1 VLIVSQMR
9 SVSCQLSDT
18 FFRINYLSYS
28 CQSVFFLTIP
38 TAPDYTDA
46 DSKSINANYF
56 DWLPFKF
63 LYQQK
68 HYGIFTFLLIDTRGG
83 VSYFS
88 YLSFVQRSQ
97 AIPTLFKVFIVFALI
112 LFLHRLRLHL
122 SLSLFLGSLAL
133 AFWMGLG
140 VYQSSGVIFASA
152 ANLQTI
158 GILLIVWLIM
168 VMSKIMKEAGQ
179 MERLVA
185 SFSRLSGD
193 PRTVGSVMTAL
204 IGLLPMPGGA
214 LFSAPMVEASLEA
227 LPVNREQKT
236 IINYWF
242 RHLWEYW
249 WPIYPGVILAL
260 ALLKLQTWTYIAT
273 MAPVT
278 AISIVAGLLFILRPI
293 PLTQQERKEKI
304 SWGALRDFLR
314 EILPILIII
323 FFILFQAAL
332 TSGLSLLGVHLAMPA
347 ALSILPGLVAAL
359 AWVAISNHLPVDRIR
374 VSLMDRGSVPL
385 LLLIVA
391 IMIFQGVLRESQAA
405 LQIRSELLDYRI
417 PVSLVIMILPFI
429 SGLITGIAVGFV
441 GTSFPLIIPMF
452 PEHHLIGYLSSAAL
466 AFTFGYM
473 GMMLSPVHLCFLVTK
488 DYYRASLIK
497 SYRYLVAPAL
507 SVMGTVTV
515 IFFLLRSL

>member
-1 VLIVSQMR
+1 L
-9 SVSCQLSDT
+9 
-18 FFRINYLSYS
+18 
-28 CQSVFFLTIP
+28 
-38 TAPDYTDA
+38 
-46 DSKSINANYF
+46 
-56 DWLPFKF
+56 
-63 LYQQK
+63 
-68 HYGIFTFLLIDTRGG
+68 
-83 VSYFS
+83 
-88 YLSFVQRSQ
+88 
-97 AIPTLFKVFIVFALI
+97 KVFIIFGLI

-122 SLSLFLGSLAL
+122 SLSLFVGSLTL

-140 VYQSSGVIFASA
+140 AYQLSGIILSSAT
-152 ANLQTI
+152 NLQTI

-214 LFSAPMVEASLEA
+214 LFSAPMVDTSLAS
-227 LPVNREQKT
+227 LPVNKEQKT

-260 ALLKLQTWTYIAT
+260 ALLKVETWIYIST

-278 AISIVAGLLFILRPI
+278 VISIFAGILFILRPI
-293 PLTQQERKEKI
+293 RLAHQEATNHV
-304 SWGALRDFLR
+304 SWKSLGRFLK

-332 TSGLSLLGVHLAMPA
+332 TEVLGMLGVRFAIPG

-359 AWVAISNHLPVDRIR
+359 IWVAASNHLPAYRIR
-374 VSLMDRGSVPL
+374 ASLMDQGSISI

-391 IMIFQGVLRESQAA
+391 IMIFQGVLKESQAA
-405 LQIRSELLDYRI
+405 LQIRSELFAYRI

-429 SGLITGIAVGFV
+429 GGLITGIAVGFV

-452 PEHHLIGYLSSAAL
+452 PDTDLAGYLSSAAL
-466 AFTFGYM
+466 AFTFGFM

-488 DYYRASLIK
+488 DYYGASLIK
-497 SYRYLVAPAL
+497 SYRYLLLPAL
-507 SVMGTVTV
+507 SVMATVTG
-515 IFFLLRSL
+515 IFFLIQAF